1 MAFLGASPSSYFI
14 FHYLCLRFQ
23 VLCAAPVFFCSSSSP
38 RLSIT
43 DPRARNFQPRP
54 ATRYRDPELTNLK
67 LLILPQLPHHPKS
80 LISNDSILGRVSI
93 QAVTSTPVCCSLLC
107 GAGLSFFI
115 QQLHMEPFAVAVGC
129 CLLCFNTSPTIFQS
143 PPYNFSPGVQ
153 SLIFLA
159 GMIGGIIGSIAAGGL
174 TDLYA
179 KYRSQRNNGIF
190 EPEDRLVMLLIP
202 LIVAPCC
209 VLMDDFF
216 LNCANW

>member
-1 MAFLGASPSSYFI
+1 MFEVSSI
-14 FHYLCLRFQ
+14 
-23 VLCAAPVFFCSSSSP
+23 V
-38 RLSIT
+38 
-43 DPRARNFQPRP
+43 
-54 ATRYRDPELTNLK
+54 
-67 LLILPQLPHHPKS
+67 
-80 LISNDSILGRVSI
+80 
-93 QAVTSTPVCCSLLC
+93 C
-107 GAGLSFFI
+107 GAGFLLLFFFFPET
-115 QQLHMEPFAVAVGC
+115 QYYRPPSSQLPAAPRDEVSGSGTDKLEAVNSPTTAPPSKKSYIKRLNPWSGINSGGDKNTSLLFLVVRGWPLVLYPAVAYGIIVFAVAVGC

-202 LIVAPCC
+202 LIVAPCG